1 MASPGHRDAQISHK
15 PDRHEMEASLGYSE
29 SSEFSSCT
37 CIWAHCKQPAGA
49 TGEVGRAPISSLY
62 QQDSS
67 EKSHHPVPSASKL
80 SSVFLLLILAHHSIP
95 CHIGA
100 TSDFYH
106 GELPA
111 HEERQQHPLT
121 ERDGAIVMSKC
132 RPL

>member
-1 MASPGHRDAQISHK
+1 MDT
-15 PDRHEMEASLGYSE
+15 EMLRIATNPTGMKWRLPLDIRRVLSFLHAPS
-29 SSEFSSCT
+29 

-49 TGEVGRAPISSLY
+49 TGKVGRAPISSLY

-121 ERDGAIVMSKC
+121 ERDRA
-132 RPL
+132 PL